1 MEGVSVNLHNYHD
14 RVLLEVI
21 TDDGD
26 GNVSAN
32 TVEFDIV
39 DAERRAVEPCGD
51 LPTEHEDAIWR
62 QLRDAGYVEREG
74 IPA

>member
-26 GNVSAN
+26 GNVSAE

-39 DAERRAVEPCGD
+39 DAERRAVAPCGE
-51 LPTEHEDAIWR
+51 LPAEHQDVIRR

>member
-26 GNVSAN
+26 GNVTAN

-39 DAERRAVEPCGD
+39 DPERRAVVPCGD
-51 LPTEHEDAIWR
+51 LPSDHEDVIWS

-74 IPA
+74 VPA